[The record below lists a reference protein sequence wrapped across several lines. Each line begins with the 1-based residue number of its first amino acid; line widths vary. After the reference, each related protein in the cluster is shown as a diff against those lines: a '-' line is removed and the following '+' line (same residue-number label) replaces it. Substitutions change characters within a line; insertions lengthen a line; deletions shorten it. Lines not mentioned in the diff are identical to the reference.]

1 MFHLLV
7 VLPLPLSE
15 NLRKQVCGRQYIV
28 RLRHVL
34 IVRKNLVLPNG
45 FDPITKPIVG
55 VCTNPHID
63 IFGDRYKSTI
73 HLKIII

>member
-1 MFHLLV
+1 M
-7 VLPLPLSE
+7 
-15 NLRKQVCGRQYIV
+15 
-28 RLRHVL
+28 RLRHVP

-55 VCTNPHID
+55 VCTNPHVD